1 MRILVNAV
9 AARMGGAATHLPAF
23 LRTAATRYPEDSFIA
38 CVNRGLRLPTLPAN
52 VSLVETGELRSRIT
66 HAAWDLWGV
75 SRLARQTRADLVISL
90 LNFGPIRCPV
100 PHIVFQRNPTYFCHH
115 YLRTLTPRQTVEITA
130 ARGLAYAVM
139 RGADR
144 IVTPSGAMRDMIR
157 AVYPD
162 LPAGKFHVIPHGI
175 DHVLTP
181 AEPLPGPAAA
191 HVASSTGVRLLYVSH
206 AAPYKG
212 IDILLEGCAVL
223 RDRHVP
229 HTLWLTISPE
239 DWPEGV
245 ARFREVIDRRGLDDH
260 VRILGRIPHAAIHH
274 LYRAADLF
282 VHPSLCESFGFPL
295 VEAMAH
301 GLPVVAADLPVHRE
315 MCGAAALYYRATD
328 PAGLA
333 EAVHRLAGD
342 AAARAELGRAG
353 RERARDFSWEKHVD
367 AVMQLAREV
376 RAHSPH
382 PAPPA

>member
-1 MRILVNAV
+1 MRDGGQEGGLFPPKGQDTVRILVNAV

-23 LRTAATRYPEDSFIA
+23 LRTAATRYPEDSFVA

-191 HVASSTGVRLLYVSH
+191 HVASSTGVRLL
-206 AAPYKG
+206 
-212 IDILLEGCAVL
+212 
-223 RDRHVP
+223 
-229 HTLWLTISPE
+229 
-239 DWPEGV
+239 
-245 ARFREVIDRRGLDDH
+245 
-260 VRILGRIPHAAIHH
+260 
-274 LYRAADLF
+274 F

>member
-1 MRILVNAV
+1 MRDGGQEGGLFPPKGQDTVRILVNAV

-23 LRTAATRYPEDSFIA
+23 LRTAATRYPEDSFVA

-181 AEPLPGPAAA
+181 RPTKGSTSSSRGALSSGTDTCPTRCGSRSAPRTGPRGWRGSGRSSTAAASTTTCASWGASPMRPSTTSTGPPTSSSTRRCANPSGSRWWRPWRTGCRSSRPTSPCTARCAGQRPSTTGPPIRQASPRPSTAWPVMRRPGP
-191 HVASSTGVRLLYVSH
+191 SS
-206 AAPYKG
+206 
-212 IDILLEGCAVL
+212 
-223 RDRHVP
+223 
-229 HTLWLTISPE
+229 
-239 DWPEGV
+239 
-245 ARFREVIDRRGLDDH
+245 
-260 VRILGRIPHAAIHH
+260 
-274 LYRAADLF
+274 
-282 VHPSLCESFGFPL
+282 
-295 VEAMAH
+295 
-301 GLPVVAADLPVHRE
+301 
-315 MCGAAALYYRATD
+315 
-328 PAGLA
+328 
-333 EAVHRLAGD
+333 
-342 AAARAELGRAG
+342 AARAGSGRGTSRG
-353 RERARDFSWEKHVD
+353 RSTWTR
-367 AVMQLAREV
+367 
-376 RAHSPH
+376 
-382 PAPPA
+382 